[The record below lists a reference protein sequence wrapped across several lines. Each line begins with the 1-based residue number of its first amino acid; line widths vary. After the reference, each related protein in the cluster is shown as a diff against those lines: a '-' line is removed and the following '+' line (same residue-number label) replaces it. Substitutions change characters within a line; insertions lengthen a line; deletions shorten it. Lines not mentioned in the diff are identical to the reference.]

1 MTFPENRSTERQ
13 IEDFEKIRES
23 EEEWALN
30 QLLTELEKNQTR
42 GLSPVEIVFLR
53 RKRDEINEA
62 LSKPHEDNIEKDDLT
77 VKLEKINKILD
88 LK

>member
-1 MTFPENRSTERQ
+1 MTFPENRSIERQ
-13 IEDFEKIRES
+13 TEDFEKIRRS
-23 EEEWALN
+23 EEEWAFN
-30 QLLTELEKNQTR
+30 QLLTELEKNQR

-53 RKRDEINEA
+53 RKRDEISEA
-62 LSKPHEDNIEKDDLT
+62 LSKPHEDGIEKDDLT

>member
-1 MTFPENRSTERQ
+1 MTFPENRSIERQ
-13 IEDFEKIRES
+13 TEDFEKIRRS
-23 EEEWALN
+23 EEEWAFN

-53 RKRDEINEA
+53 RKRDEISEA
-62 LSKPHEDNIEKDDLT
+62 LSKPHEDGIEKDDLT

-88 LK
+88 LE